1 MRINEY
7 PKALTFDDGDVLI
20 KDGSAGTKAIPFS
33 DAAQSLMESVLS
45 PMMHRNVYRGKYLGT
60 SVTAAQKAAIQ
71 NGTFKDL
78 YIGDYWTI
86 GGKNWR
92 IADIN
97 YFYNCGDTA
106 FTKNHLVILPEGS
119 LYNHPMNDG
128 NTTEGGYIGSKM
140 RTSGL
145 DSAKATIES
154 AFGSL
159 VLTHRDHFTNAVTN
173 GKPSGGTWYDSKV
186 ELMNEIM
193 VYGCPIFTPGCDGS
207 TVPNLYTTAKKQLA
221 IMRLNPNV
229 IIAKR
234 QDIWLRDVVSSAY
247 FALVNY
253 FGDAYYSYASYSVGV
268 LPYYSKSKNILKGE
282 F

>member
-7 PKALTFDDGDVLI
+7 PKATSFDEGDILI
-20 KDGSAGTKAIPFS
+20 KDGTNGTKGILFS
-33 DAAQSLMESVLS
+33 DAASALLESVLS

-60 SVTAAQKAAIQ
+60 SVTDAQKAAIQ

-97 YFYNCGDTA
+97 YFHNCGDTA
-106 FTKNHLVILPEGS
+106 FTKNHLVIVPEGI
-119 LYNHPMNDG
+119 LYAHRMNAS
-128 NTTEGGYIGSKM
+128 NTTEGGYIGSEM
-140 RTSGL
+140 RISGL

-154 AFGSL
+154 AFGNL

-173 GKPSGGTWYDSKV
+173 GKASGGTWYDSKV

-221 IMRLNPNV
+221 IMKLNPNV

-234 QDIWLRDVVSSAY
+234 QDIWLRDVVSSAA
-247 FALVNY
+247 FAAVHSD
-253 FGDAYYSYASYSVGV
+253 GTAGYSYASTSIGV
-268 LPYYSKSKNILKGE
+268 LPYFVIGV
-282 F
+282 

>member
-7 PKALTFDDGDVLI
+7 PKATSFDSGDTLI
-20 KDGSAGTKAIPFS
+20 KDGINGTKGILFS
-33 DAAQSLMESVLS
+33 DAAAALMESVLT

-60 SVTAAQKAAIQ
+60 SVTDAQKAAIQ
-71 NGTFKDL
+71 NGTFEDL

-106 FTKNHLVILPEGS
+106 FTRNHLVIVPEGS
-119 LYNHPMNDG
+119 LYSHPMNDS

-145 DSAKATIES
+145 DSAKSTIKS
-154 AFGSL
+154 AFGNL

-173 GKPSGGTWYDSKV
+173 GKASGGTWYDSEV

-207 TVPNLYTTAKKQLA
+207 TIPNLYTTAKKQLA

-234 QDIWLRDVVSSAY
+234 QDIWLRDVVSSAH
-247 FALVNY
+247 FARVNAR
-253 FGDAYYSYASYSVGV
+253 GHASSNPASYSYGV
-268 LPYYSKSKNILKGE
+268 LPYFVIGV
-282 F
+282 

>member
-7 PKALTFDDGDVLI
+7 PKATLFDDGDTLI
-20 KDGSAGTKAIPFS
+20 KDGINGTKGILFS
-33 DAAQSLMESVLS
+33 DAATALMESVLT

-60 SVTAAQKAAIQ
+60 SVTDAQKAAIQ

-86 GGKNWR
+86 GGVNWR

-97 YFYNCGDTA
+97 YFYNCGDSA
-106 FTKNHLVILPEGS
+106 FTKNHLVIVTEGS
-119 LYNHPMNDG
+119 LYNHRMNAG
-128 NTTEGGYIGSKM
+128 NTTEGGYVGSEM

-145 DSAKATIES
+145 DSAKATIRA
-154 AFGSL
+154 AFGNL
-159 VLTHRDHFTNAVTN
+159 VLSHRDYFTNAVTD
-173 GKPSGGTWYDSKV
+173 GKPSGGSWYDSEV

-193 VYGCPIFTPGCDGS
+193 VYGCHVFAPACDGS
-207 TVPNLYTTAKKQLA
+207 TVPNKYTTAKKQLA

-234 QDIWLRDVVSSAY
+234 QDIWLRDVVSSAA
-247 FALVNY
+247 FAYVTHT
-253 FGDAYYSYASYSVGV
+253 GDAARAGASDSLGV
-268 LPYYSKSKNILKGE
+268 LPYSVIGV
-282 F
+282 